1 YTEIHHSGLAG
12 SAILDAELTARA
24 KHGEISLSMKNRGAG
39 MQPAGAGRVRKW
51 IVLCGAAVCC
61 SMAWGQY
68 VWLNEKGVKQYSDK
82 PPPPSVPDSRIIKPA
97 RNAGTQA
104 ASALASP
111 PAPAAG
117 DAPARPADA
126 APQASGKGAPTIA
139 ERNAD
144 FNKRRA
150 QQAEADKKTADQQK
164 LAQEKASNCERA
176 ASYKRSLESG
186 ARIARVGKNGEQAF
200 ISDEQRAQEIK
211 EASKLLEGC
220 A

>member
-1 YTEIHHSGLAG
+1 MDT
-12 SAILDAELTARA
+12 ELTARA
-24 KHGEISLSMKNRGAG
+24 KHGEINLSMKNRGTG
-39 MQPAGAGRVRKW
+39 MQPGGAGWAGKW

-82 PPPPSVPDSRIIKPA
+82 PPPASVPDSRIIKPA
-97 RNAGTQA
+97 SRNAGQQA
-104 ASALASP
+104 GSALASP
-111 PAPAAG
+111 AAPAAG
-117 DAPARPADA
+117 DAPAKPADGV
-126 APQASGKGAPTIA
+126 PQAGAKLAPTMA

-150 QQAEADKKTADQQK
+150 QQAEADKKAADQQK
-164 LAQEKASNCERA
+164 LAQEKAANCERA
-176 ASYKRSLESG
+176 ASYKRNLESG
-186 ARIARVGKNGEQAF
+186 ARITRVGKNGEQAF

-211 EASKLLEGC
+211 ETSKLLDGC